1 MIQRSS
7 KIAVQYLYQRV
18 KKNVETVT
26 GENIAY
32 ILKLSGYEDINQVN
46 SRNLSKIIQFDKMK
60 EEDEWRVRMIREITN
75 IKQNVLYLDPTSNE
89 SFDNDQLNDI
99 IDFLSTT

>member
-1 MIQRSS
+1 M
-7 KIAVQYLYQRV
+7 
-18 KKNVETVT
+18 ETVT
-26 GENIAY
+26 GKNIAY

-75 IKQNVLYLDPTSNE
+75 IKQNVLYLDPISNE

-99 IDFLSTT
+99 IDFVSTT